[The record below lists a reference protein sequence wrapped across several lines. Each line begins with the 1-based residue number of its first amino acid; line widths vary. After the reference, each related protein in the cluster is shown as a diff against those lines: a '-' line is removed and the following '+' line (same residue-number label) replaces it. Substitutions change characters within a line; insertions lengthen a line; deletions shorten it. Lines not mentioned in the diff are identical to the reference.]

1 MVFVVLAVI
10 GFVGVGSAVYVVG
23 LYNGLISLK
32 HAVDQAWAN
41 IDVLLKQR
49 HDELPKLMDT
59 VKGYMGHER
68 EVLERVTAART
79 AYQQAQTMEQKG
91 AADDA
96 MRSALGRLFA
106 VAEGY
111 PQLKADASFRQL
123 QERISSLEEEIA
135 DRREFFNHSVNAFN
149 VRIEQVPDVF
159 LARMMGLGPHALFR
173 VSDEDKQDVQIRF
186 P

>member
-1 MVFVVLAVI
+1 MGWVILGVVVVLILA
-10 GFVGVGSAVYVVG
+10 FLFFA
-23 LYNGLISLK
+23 YNGLVT
-32 HAVDQAWAN
+32 ARNRTQEAWSE
-41 IDVLLKQR
+41 IDVELKRR
-49 HDELPKLMDT
+49 HDLIPNLVNT
-59 VKGYMGHER
+59 VQGYMGHER

-96 MRSALGRLFA
+96 MRGALGRLFA

-159 LARMMGLGPHALFR
+159 LARMMGLSAHALFR
-173 VSDEDKQDVQIRF
+173 VSEEDKQDVQVRF
-186 P
+186 S

>member
-1 MVFVVLAVI
+1 MVLAVLGFIVI
-10 GFVGVGSAVYVVG
+10 GSVVYVVG

-32 HAVDQAWAN
+32 HAMDQAWAN

-91 AADDA
+91 VADEA
-96 MRSALGRLFA
+96 VRSALGRLFA
-106 VAEGY
+106 VAESY
-111 PQLKADASFRQL
+111 PQLKADASFRML

-149 VRIEQVPDVF
+149 VRIEQLPDVF
-159 LARMMGLGPHALFR
+159 LARMMGLTTHALFR
-173 VSDEDKQDVQIRF
+173 VSEEDKQDVQIRF
-186 P
+186 Q

>member
-1 MVFVVLAVI
+1 MAWIVLAVLGFIVI
-10 GFVGVGSAVYVVG
+10 GSVVYVVG

-91 AADDA
+91 VADEA
-96 MRSALGRLFA
+96 VRSALGRLFA
-106 VAEGY
+106 VAESY
-111 PQLKADASFRQL
+111 PQLKADASFRML

-149 VRIEQVPDVF
+149 VRIEQLPDVF
-159 LARMMGLGPHALFR
+159 LARMMGLTTHALFR
-173 VSDEDKQDVQIRF
+173 VSEEDKQDVQIRF
-186 P
+186 Q

>member
-1 MVFVVLAVI
+1 MAWIVLAVLGFIVI
-10 GFVGVGSAVYVVG
+10 GSVLYVVG

-49 HDELPKLMDT
+49 HDELPKLRDT
-59 VKGYMGHER
+59 VKGYRGPER
-68 EVLERVTAART
+68 EVRERVTAARS
-79 AYQQAQTMEQKG
+79 ASQPAQPMEPKG

-106 VAEGY
+106 VAESY

-149 VRIEQVPDVF
+149 VRIEQVPDGF
-159 LARMMGLGPHALFR
+159 LARMMGLTTHALFR
-173 VSDEDKQDVQIRF
+173 VSEEDKQDVQIRF

>member
-1 MVFVVLAVI
+1 MAWIVLAVLGFIVI
-10 GFVGVGSAVYVVG
+10 GSVVYVVG

-32 HAVDQAWAN
+32 HAMDQAWAN

-91 AADDA
+91 VADEA
-96 MRSALGRLFA
+96 VRSALGRLFA
-106 VAEGY
+106 VAESY
-111 PQLKADASFRQL
+111 PQLKADASFRML

-149 VRIEQVPDVF
+149 VRIEQLPDVF
-159 LARMMGLGPHALFR
+159 LARMMGLTTHALFR
-173 VSDEDKQDVQIRF
+173 VSEEDKQDVQIRF
-186 P
+186 Q

>member
-1 MVFVVLAVI
+1 
-10 GFVGVGSAVYVVG
+10 
-23 LYNGLISLK
+23 
-32 HAVDQAWAN
+32 
-41 IDVLLKQR
+41 
-49 HDELPKLMDT
+49 
-59 VKGYMGHER
+59 
-68 EVLERVTAART
+68 VLERVTAART

-96 MRSALGRLFA
+96 MRGALGRLFA

-159 LARMMGLGPHALFR
+159 LARMMGLSAHALFR
-173 VSDEDKQDVQIRF
+173 VSEEDKQDVQVRF
-186 P
+186 S

>member
-1 MVFVVLAVI
+1 MAWIVFAVLGFIVI
-10 GFVGVGSAVYVVG
+10 GSVVYVVG

-32 HAVDQAWAN
+32 HAMDQAWAN

-91 AADDA
+91 VADEA
-96 MRSALGRLFA
+96 VRSALGRLFA
-106 VAEGY
+106 VAESY
-111 PQLKADASFRQL
+111 PQLKADASFRML

-149 VRIEQVPDVF
+149 VRIEQLPDVF
-159 LARMMGLGPHALFR
+159 LARMMGLTTHALFR
-173 VSDEDKQDVQIRF
+173 VSEEDKQDVQIRF
-186 P
+186 Q